1 MCVGIGEAQ
10 WSFKTE
16 FDVTEDELAA
26 PNADLVF
33 DGLDT
38 FASVILVRSYDPR
51 DIRIT
56 TYISRFGVWTRRMT
70 RKSSSKKVTS
80 RRS

>member
-26 PNADLVF
+26 ANADLVF

-38 FASVILVRSYDPR
+38 FASVILVRTYDPR
-51 DIRIT
+51 GIRIT
-56 TYISRFGVWTRRMT
+56 TDISCFWVRTRRMT